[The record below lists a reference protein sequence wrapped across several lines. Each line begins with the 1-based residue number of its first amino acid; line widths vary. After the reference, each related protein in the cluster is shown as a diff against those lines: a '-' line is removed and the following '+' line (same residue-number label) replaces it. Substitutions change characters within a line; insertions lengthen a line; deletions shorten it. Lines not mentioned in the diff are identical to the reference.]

1 MTRLVKV
8 IGVCLLVG
16 ALSTAAWAIPQ
27 MINYQGAM
35 VDTSGVPVDST
46 LSITFRMWNDPVS
59 VLPGD
64 LLWNETQPVVVITDG
79 LFNVLLGSVNNIPLS
94 VFDDDSVWLEVK
106 VGLNPAMTPRQRIA
120 SVAYAFHAWY
130 ADTAGVALI
139 GPGVS
144 YARVYT
150 VAEAGGDFTSVAAA
164 IAAIPLPGPPYLI
177 RVMAGTYNE
186 PAFTIPGNVTLRG
199 AGRDC
204 TFLIV
209 NGGITMNQPSAMIT
223 GFYIRTSSSAV
234 GGIDVTAEGITI
246 CDNYITN
253 EYSDGITISGDW
265 KTIIHDNRIRNCEG
279 YGVLAQ
285 DGASPFIHDNAISDN
300 ASGGV
305 QFYESGGTLS
315 NNKIF
320 GNSMYGVFLQ
330 GMTSIEAVLTVDDN
344 QIGNHN
350 TGIMLMLEY
359 SEPRIMGN
367 EIRANNTYGI
377 EVVAG
382 FAHIVA
388 NTISRCSGAGI
399 AVAGDMASAHIVG
412 NNIWDNQMYGLECS
426 GGGGG
431 ATNSVVSSNIIILNG
446 QDIWYPGPAIPPFTF
461 NNNTFDSS
469 PGLPAPGR
477 YNVDSNGNPIAP

>member
-1 MTRLVKV
+1 MTSLAKV

-16 ALSTAAWAIPQ
+16 ALSTAAWAIPP

-94 VFDDDSVWLEVK
+94 VFDDDSVWLEVQ

-164 IAAIPLPGPPYLI
+164 IAAIPFPGPPYLI

-204 TFLIV
+204 TFLVV
-209 NGGITMNQPSAMIT
+209 NGSITMNQQSAMIT
-223 GFYIRTSSSAV
+223 GFYIRTSTSAV

-246 CDNYITN
+246 CDNSITN
-253 EYSDGITISGDW
+253 PIGDGITISGDW
-265 KTIIHDNRIRNCEG
+265 KTIIHDNKIRNCEG
-279 YGVLAQ
+279 WGIFAQ
-285 DGASPFIHDNAISDN
+285 DGAAPFIHDNCISDN
-300 ASGGV
+300 YSGGV
-305 QFYESGGTLS
+305 QYDEAGGSLS

-320 GNSMYGVFLQ
+320 DNSMYGVFLT
-330 GMTSIEAVLTVDDN
+330 GLSSREIVLTIDDN
-344 QIGNHN
+344 QIGNNN
-350 TGIMLMLEY
+350 TGIMLMLED

-367 EIRANNTYGI
+367 EIRENYAYGI

-382 FAHIVA
+382 NAHIVA
-388 NTISRCSGAGI
+388 NTISRCNSAGI

-426 GGGGG
+426 GG
-431 ATNSVVSSNIIILNG
+431 AVAFNSVVSSNIIIMNG
-446 QDIWYPGPAIPPFTF
+446 QDIWYPGLVAPPFTF

-469 PGLPAPGR
+469 PGFAPGL
-477 YNVDSNGNPIAP
+477 YNVDSGGTAIAP